1 MTLEVYWGS
10 GSPFSWRVLLALEFK
25 RLKYLS
31 HELDLAR
38 LEHKSPQMLALN
50 PRGRVPVLK
59 DGDYVCYES
68 LAILMYLERKYPR
81 PALFGR
87 TAEEAGTV
95 MRFICEYQ
103 LYAEEHITKIITAI
117 YFQSPENRIEEI
129 KRSIEAMNSEARKLD
144 QRLGKHKWLVGDL
157 CSAADLMI
165 FPGIKLLLRA
175 LQRREAEDLQ
185 TPFTPLEE
193 NFPGIAAWMRNVEAL
208 PGYDSTYPPHWR
220 E

>member
-25 RLKYLS
+25 RLKYVS
-31 HELDLAR
+31 HELDLAK
-38 LEHKSPQMLALN
+38 LEHKSPQMLKLN

-68 LAILMYLERKYPR
+68 LAVMTYLERKHPK

-87 TAEEAGTV
+87 TAAEAGTI
-95 MRFICEYQ
+95 MRLICEYQ
-103 LYAEEHITKIITAI
+103 VYAEEHITRIITAI
-117 YFQSPENRIEEI
+117 YFQGIESRLEEI
-129 KRSIEAMNSEARKLD
+129 KRSVDIVNAEARKLD
-144 QRLGKHKWLVGDL
+144 QRLAQQKWLVGGV

-165 FPGIKLLLRA
+165 FPGIALLQRA
-175 LQRREAEDLQ
+175 LKRREAEALQ
-185 TPFTPLEE
+185 TPFMPLEQT
-193 NFPGIAAWMRNVEAL
+193 FPEIAAWMRGIEAL
-208 PGYDSTYPPHWR
+208 PGYDRSYPPHWR

>member
-38 LEHKSPQMLALN
+38 LEHKSPQMLKLN

-68 LAILMYLERKYPR
+68 LAIMAYLDRKYPK

-87 TAEEAGTV
+87 TAAEAGTV
-95 MRFICEYQ
+95 MRLICEYQ
-103 LYAEEHITKIITAI
+103 VYAEEHITKIITAI
-117 YFQSPENRIEEI
+117 YFQGVENRLEEI
-129 KRSIEAMNSEARKLD
+129 KRSVEAVHGEARKLD
-144 QRLGKHKWLVGDL
+144 QRLDKRQWLVDA

-175 LQRREAEDLQ
+175 LQRREAEDVQ
-185 TPFTPLEE
+185 TPFTALEE
-193 NFPGIAAWMRNVEAL
+193 NFPSIAAWLRSVEAL
-208 PGYDSTYPPHWR
+208 PGYDNTYPPHWR